1 MFNLKG
7 NDSPELPRLGQTVPP
22 GAELESMAL
31 RRVQALQK
39 NENVAHMCIY
49 VKYMYVFVTKRKFL
63 LLRQVSFGA
72 TPKLGISTS
81 TSTAENLFVDP
92 KGFEVG
98 SPSFPTQLMR
108 VALTTVPHS
117 RTFRGASPSKP
128 PIIPTRHGIRF
139 PTTTLELR
147 VLYWCRSR

>member
-1 MFNLKG
+1 MLNTCAY
-7 NDSPELPRLGQTVPP
+7 EII
-22 GAELESMAL
+22 
-31 RRVQALQK
+31 
-39 NENVAHMCIY
+39 AHMCIY

-108 VALTTVPHS
+108 VALPLCHTAELAH
-117 RTFRGASPSKP
+117 
-128 PIIPTRHGIRF
+128 RHHRNLTNTY
-139 PTTTLELR
+139 PDR
-147 VLYWCRSR
+147 Y